1 MRIVEPLSRQ
11 PLVKGERLVRSEMG
25 SAIPTPLLLN
35 YRNYSGY
42 CECPPAKTP
51 PMKAC
56 NAKLLT
62 FAAPR
67 RKFYQ
72 LRERKL
78 YQSEILLRTTSK
90 KTPRALQTS
99 ECHELLDPTKASCL
113 IIA

>member
-25 SAIPTPLLLN
+25 SAIPTPLLLDS
-35 YRNYSGY
+35 RNYFGY
-42 CECPPAKTP
+42 CECPPANP
-51 PMKAC
+51 PPDDSM
-56 NAKLLT
+56 
-62 FAAPR
+62 
-67 RKFYQ
+67 Q